1 MYSNNVD
8 NLSRADLL
16 LILQF
21 SNISAHEAADG
32 AARLA
37 TLVHLLT
44 AEQCGEYL
52 SVMGRTIPV
61 HSVLALE
68 DPVGLTGRFP
78 LQDAETPPLAPAHS
92 GTFSLRSIGRIEV
105 SEVTQTQIL
114 WIIVGAIQELIL
126 KGEIGGVRSDSIT
139 PNTRITSGLRLDFE
153 AATAYC
159 GGIVD
164 TLSKRIVTT
173 STNFG
178 DMEDVSL
185 DCCARDVTLREYA
198 EHLHAT
204 LQATLPPIMRERS

>member
-1 MYSNNVD
+1 MYANNVD

-44 AEQCGEYL
+44 AEQCGEFL
-52 SVMGRTIPV
+52 SMMGRTVPE
-61 HSVLALE
+61 HSVFALE
-68 DPVGLTGRFP
+68 DPVALTGHFP
-78 LQDAETPPLAPAHS
+78 LQDAKTPAIEPTYS
-92 GTFSLRSIGRIEV
+92 GTFSLRSIGRIEAT
-105 SEVTQTQIL
+105 EVTETQIL
-114 WIIVGAIQELIL
+114 WIVVGAIQELIL
-126 KGEIGGVRSDSIT
+126 KGEISGVRSDSIT
-139 PNTRITSGLRLDFE
+139 PGTRIMSGLHLGFE
-153 AATAYC
+153 TAAGYC

-173 STNFG
+173 FTNFG

-185 DCCARDVTLREYA
+185 DCCATDATLQEYA
-198 EHLHAT
+198 ERLHAT
-204 LQATLPPIMRERS
+204 FQATLEPAMQEQT